1 MDRQHGGRRQYGF
14 VLSIALLLAGL
25 VMFLPGK
32 AHAQAL
38 HAVLLSSSPAE
49 GSVLA
54 HSPSTVRLW
63 FSEPVQLVGQS
74 LTIFA
79 PSGDAIRQE
88 TIQVRGQEISMPLK
102 ASTEGTYLVNWQVI
116 SEDTDPT
123 SGSFTFS
130 IGHPGGA
137 WAGTV
142 SDNTSATGF
151 WLQILAHLLH
161 FLGYALSFGVLAFLR
176 LVVYPAVP
184 SQRETLQQP
193 IWRLVNL
200 GILVLLL
207 AEGAAL
213 IAQSASLRGH
223 AIFDLAFIVT
233 ILGSSFGRVLA
244 LRLGAALTLWIL
256 VGIAQQ
262 GSKRAV
268 TLSLV
273 LGGVSAFIDSDASHA
288 ISSQMAWLALLATTL
303 HITAMGV
310 WLGGLIALLTLW
322 RLQATKAYR
331 NALLLRFGPLALAS
345 VAELF
350 LTGIVLSWLHLAQVT
365 DLFTTSYGRVLGI
378 KALALFLPLLFAML
392 SNWQQ
397 QPSRKRWWLLEALS
411 LLGMLVL
418 AATLVSLPAPR

>member
-1 MDRQHGGRRQYGF
+1 MSSQRVGSRQHGF
-14 VLSIALLLAGL
+14 ALSIALLLAGL
-25 VMFLPGK
+25 AMFLPGK

-74 LTIFA
+74 LTIFG
-79 PSGDAIRQE
+79 PSGEVIGQGD
-88 TIQVRGQEISMPLK
+88 VRLRGREISMPLK
-102 ASTEGTYLVNWQVI
+102 VSVAGTYLVNWQVI
-116 SEDTDPT
+116 SQDTDPT

-130 IGHPGGA
+130 IGHPGGT
-137 WAGTV
+137 WADTV
-142 SDNTSATGF
+142 SDNTSAAGF
-151 WLQILAHLLH
+151 WLQSLAHLLH
-161 FLGYALSFGVLAFLR
+161 FLGYALSFGALAFLR
-176 LVVYPAVP
+176 LVIYPSAP
-184 SQRETLQQP
+184 ADRETLQQP
-193 IWRLVNL
+193 TWQLVNL

-207 AEGAAL
+207 AEGMAL
-213 IAQSASLRGH
+213 IAQSASLGRH
-223 AIFDLAFIVT
+223 PLFDLAFMVS

-244 LRLGAALTLWIL
+244 LRLGAALALWIL
-256 VGIAQQ
+256 IGIAQQ
-262 GSKRAV
+262 GSQRAV

-273 LGGVSAFIDSDASHA
+273 LGVALAFIDSDASHA
-288 ISSQMAWLALLATTL
+288 ISSQIAWLALLATTL

-322 RLQATKAYR
+322 RLPATKAYQ
-331 NALLLRFGPLALAS
+331 NTLLLRFGSLALVS

-350 LTGIVLSWLHLAQVT
+350 LTGIVLSWLHLAQAT
-365 DLFTTSYGRVLGI
+365 DLFTTPYGRVLGI
-378 KALALFLPLLFAML
+378 KAFALCLPLLFAIL

-397 QPSRKRWWLLEALS
+397 RSSRKHWWCLEALS

>member
-1 MDRQHGGRRQYGF
+1 MSSQHIGRRQYGF
-14 VLSIALLLAGL
+14 VLSIALLLTGL
-25 VMFLPGK
+25 VMSLPGK

-54 HSPSTVRLW
+54 HTPATVRVW

-74 LTIFA
+74 LTIFS
-79 PSGDAIRQE
+79 PSGEAIE
-88 TIQVRGQEISMPLK
+88 PGAVQVRGQEISMPFR
-102 ASTEGTYLVNWQVI
+102 ASAEGTYLVNWHVI

-142 SDNTSATGF
+142 SDNASATGF
-151 WLQILAHLLH
+151 WLQLLAHLLH
-161 FLGYALSFGVLAFLR
+161 FLGYALSFGALAFLR
-176 LVVYPAVP
+176 LIVYPTAP
-184 SQRETLQQP
+184 ADRDALQQP
-193 IWRLVNL
+193 TWRLVNL
-200 GILVLLL
+200 GMLILLL

-213 IAQSASLRGH
+213 IAQSASLGRH

-244 LRLGAALTLWIL
+244 LRLGAALALWVL

-262 GSKRAV
+262 GSQRAV

-273 LGGVSAFIDSDASHA
+273 LGGALAFIDSDASHA

-310 WLGGLIALLTLW
+310 WLGGLMALLTLW
-322 RLQATKAYR
+322 RLPATKAYQ
-331 NALLLRFGPLALAS
+331 NTLLLRFGSLALAS

-350 LTGIVLSWLHLAQVT
+350 LTGIVLSWLHLAQVA

-378 KALALFLPLLFAML
+378 KALALCLPLLFAIL

-397 QPSRKRWWLLEALS
+397 QSSRKRWWLLEALS
-411 LLGMLVL
+411 LLGMLIL